1 MITERH
7 NKASRQIIK
16 ALKKGHYG
24 ANICFTDIGSDAKL
38 KEQGIDTADT
48 DKWGERRKR
57 RWKIG
62 EAGHATHTQ

>member
-1 MITERH
+1 VGLLERKLE
-7 NKASRQIIK
+7 NILKGSLRFVGLKDKGNTGSQDMRQ
-16 ALKKGHYG
+16 
-24 ANICFTDIGSDAKL
+24 
-38 KEQGIDTADT
+38 

>member
-1 MITERH
+1 MYLKDGAVFFH
-7 NKASRQIIK
+7 GIIF
-16 ALKKGHYG
+16 ARPRMV
-24 ANICFTDIGSDAKL
+24 CWS
-38 KEQGIDTADT
+38 